1 MNKVANIP
9 GWSKVEL
16 QDITYRITKG
26 TTPTSVG
33 FKFTNTGIL
42 FVKVESLSS
51 KRIVHELCA
60 FISSEAD
67 EALARSRLKE
77 GDVLFSIAGTL
88 GRIAIVNSDDLPANT
103 NQAVAIIRLIPP
115 IRSTYIAHVLSS
127 HLLEASVQKQ
137 RRGVGLQNLNL
148 RQVSELEIPLPP
160 LNEQKRIVTKIEAL
174 QTRSTA
180 VKEELKAIKPLL
192 NQFRQSVLASAFR
205 GDLTKDWR
213 EQNSDVEPAEVLLER
228 IKVERRQRWEETELE
243 KMKAKGK
250 VPKDDKW
257 KKKYKE
263 PEPIDTEGLPEL
275 PDGWC
280 WTKLEQCLLSLRNGL
295 SKKPADKPPGT
306 PILRISAVRA
316 MKVDMDDIRYYPLNS
331 KDNINDFLLE
341 PNDLMFTRYNGSR
354 AFVGVCGLVPNMNN
368 QLLYPDKLIR
378 VRLVNKSLSIPKY
391 LEFACNCGFSRLYIE
406 SKIKTS
412 AGQQGIA
419 GGDLKLTPI
428 SLPPLKEQKE
438 IVRRI
443 ESLFKLA
450 DSIEQQYQ
458 QAEVDLATLNQS
470 ILAKAFRGELVPQD
484 PNDEPASVLLERIR
498 AERDR
503 AKAAAKKSKGKKK
516 SSSKKQDKQL
526 GIPGM

>member
-1 MNKVANIP
+1 MDKLQYGYTAKASEDI
-9 GWSKVEL
+9 SKTRFL
-16 QDITYRITKG
+16 RITDIQNRTVEWNIVPG
-26 TTPTSVG
+26 CEISNED
-33 FKFTNTGIL
+33 FKKYKLENGDFVFARTGSIEKAWMVDDAPKAVFASYL
-42 FVKVESLSS
+42 IRGKPLMSDISPWLEQFIQSLNY
-51 KRIVHELCA
+51 
-60 FISSEAD
+60 
-67 EALARSRLKE
+67 LKQI
-77 GDVLFSIAGTL
+77 GA
-88 GRIAIVNSDDLPANT
+88 
-103 NQAVAIIRLIPP
+103 
-115 IRSTYIAHVLSS
+115 
-127 HLLEASVQKQ
+127 
-137 RRGVGLQNLNL
+137 VGLGIGRKNVNAQNLSKI
-148 RQVSELEIPLPP
+148 RFPLPP
-160 LNEQKRIVTKIEAL
+160 LNEQKRIVAKIEAL

-180 VKEELKAIKPLL
+180 VKEELEAIKPLL
-192 NQFRQSVLASAFR
+192 DQFRQSVLATAFR

-213 EQNSDVEPAEVLLER
+213 EQNPDVEPADVLLER
-228 IKVERRQRWEETELE
+228 IRVERRQRWEEAELE

-263 PEPIDTEGLPEL
+263 PEPIDTEGLSEL

-331 KDNINDFLLE
+331 KDNVNDFLLE

-354 AFVGVCGLVPNMNN
+354 AFVGVCGLVSNIKDK
-368 QLLYPDKLIR
+368 LLYPDKLIR
-378 VRLVNKSLSIPKY
+378 VRLVDKSLSIPKY

-428 SLPPLKEQKE
+428 SLPPNEEQQE

-484 PNDEPASVLLERIR
+484 PNDEPASALLERIR
-498 AERDR
+498 EERDR
-503 AKAAAKKSKGKKK
+503 AKAAAKKSKSKKK
-516 SSSKKQDKQL
+516 SSSKKQNQQL
-526 GIPGM
+526 DIPGM